1 MFVYDMFNIT
11 LAIRH
16 WIRIIE
22 QIKLIILCWRYYFE
36 LFVFVPLLYF
46 FPYIMNRKVLKSN
59 MFIQASEIQS
69 SQQAKNKFVY
79 FICFIIFYVY
89 EYSFHAYIIDERRFL
104 SYTQNSI
111 QYVLKHFE
119 HKIYKDL
126 ELYQVFIY
134 NFLC

>member
-1 MFVYDMFNIT
+1 
-11 LAIRH
+11 
-16 WIRIIE
+16 
-22 QIKLIILCWRYYFE
+22 
-36 LFVFVPLLYF
+36 
-46 FPYIMNRKVLKSN
+46 

-79 FICFIIFYVY
+79 FICFIIFCVY
-89 EYSFHAYIIDERRFL
+89 EDSFHAYIIDERRFL
-104 SYTQNSI
+104 FYTQNSI

-119 HKIYKDL
+119 HKIYKDF